1 MSSAETE
8 DCNVSGL
15 TTSTGTMD
23 STKVRS
29 KRRVPVTVSAS
40 SFKGSAA
47 AICAAAALWPYP
59 EGTYMRASTVPNMQ
73 QQIRVREDKRFIGF
87 KVWKLNRGQLAHVSP
102 PNKAL
107 MIRVTLI

>member
-29 KRRVPVTVSAS
+29 KRRVPVTVRAS
-40 SFKGSAA
+40 SFKGSEA

-59 EGTYMRASTVPNMQ
+59 DGIDDRASTVLNAQ
-73 QQIRVREDKRFIGF
+73 QTRRGRGNKQFIDFDG
-87 KVWKLNRGQLAHVSP
+87 R
-102 PNKAL
+102 NKD
-107 MIRVTLI
+107 RR